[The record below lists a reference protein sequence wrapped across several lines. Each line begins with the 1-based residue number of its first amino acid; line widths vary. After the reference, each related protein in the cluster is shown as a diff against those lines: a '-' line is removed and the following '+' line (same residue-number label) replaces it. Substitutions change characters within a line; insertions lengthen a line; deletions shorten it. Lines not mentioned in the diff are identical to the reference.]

1 LRPKPLSEYQAGTKK
16 PPKFFVSIRMEVVW
30 NEGENFSTE
39 REKLDNFS
47 TKASG

>member
-1 LRPKPLSEYQAGTKK
+1 
-16 PPKFFVSIRMEVVW
+16 MEVVW